1 MDKEATTMSVR
12 EMRELLGIKKT
23 DSYWLLKKN
32 CFEVVKIAG
41 KMRIVKK
48 NFENWYAGQA
58 HYRKVSGEEPGK
70 QLETEFYSAQK
81 IGEMLGIKT
90 CSVYDLIQSAGLR
103 TVVIDNTLRVP
114 REVFDTWYAGQNHYR
129 VAQDRERDRLLEESS
144 MTVPELGRLLGLDRR
159 QAWKLHTKVKSA
171 FVTIRVAGKP
181 RVTKQSFES
190 WYQNQTEYTKVTVQA
205 SDGFSCA
212 VNNKP
217 FHPLNEAS
225 QLSGIPE
232 RDLYRMIQS
241 HDLRGKEIGKSWY
254 IRQEELQ
261 DVMNQRK
268 GT

>member
-1 MDKEATTMSVR
+1 MDREATTMSVR

-32 CFEVVKIAG
+32 CFEIVKISG

-48 NFENWYAGQA
+48 SFEDWYAGQT
-58 HYRKVSGEEPGK
+58 HYRKVTGEEPGK
-70 QLETEFYSAQK
+70 QLETEFYSAQR
-81 IGEMLGIKT
+81 IGEMLDIKN

-103 TVVIDNTLRVP
+103 TVVIDNRLRVP

-129 VAQDRERDRLLEESS
+129 VAQD
-144 MTVPELGRLLGLDRR
+144 LGRLLGLDRR

-171 FVTIRVAGKP
+171 FVTIRVASKP
-181 RVTKQSFES
+181 RVTKQSFED
-190 WYQNQTEYTKVTVQA
+190 WYQNQAEYTKVTIQ
-205 SDGFSCA
+205 SPDGFTCA
-212 VNNKP
+212 VRNKP
-217 FHPLNEAS
+217 FYPLNEAS

-232 RDLYRMIQS
+232 RDLYRIIQS
-241 HDLRGKEIGKSWY
+241 HDLRGKKIGKSWY

-261 DVMNQRK
+261 DIMNQRK

>member
-1 MDKEATTMSVR
+1 MDREATTMSVR

-48 NFENWYAGQA
+48 SFENWYAGQT

-70 QLETEFYSAQK
+70 QLESEFYSAQR

-103 TVVIDNTLRVP
+103 TVVIDNRLRVP

-190 WYQNQTEYTKVTVQA
+190 WYQNQAEYTR
-205 SDGFSCA
+205 
-212 VNNKP
+212 
-217 FHPLNEAS
+217 L
-225 QLSGIPE
+225 LSSLLMGVPAPSAIS
-232 RDLYRMIQS
+232 LS
-241 HDLRGKEIGKSWY
+241 TH
-254 IRQEELQ
+254 
-261 DVMNQRK
+261 
-268 GT
+268 

>member
-48 NFENWYAGQA
+48 SFENWYAGQT

-103 TVVIDNTLRVP
+103 TVVIDNRLRVP

-190 WYQNQTEYTKVTVQA
+190 WYQNQTEYTKVTIQ
-205 SDGFSCA
+205 SPDGFTCA
-212 VNNKP
+212 VRNKP
-217 FHPLNEAS
+217 FYPLNEAS

-241 HDLRGKEIGKSWY
+241 HDLRGKKIGKSWY
-254 IRQEELQ
+254 IRQEEMQ